1 MKLEL
6 IFFKR
11 GYARVSKVLQTTGPL
26 SDWDCSSQSFK
37 GRGGDV
43 VAKNKNLL
51 AVKLKYQQVAE
62 QWDVD
67 GKVWSPVE
75 LSHFFDREKKQLE
88 QQKVLTLQQM
98 LDHQIDRFNNK
109 QRIKNGLVVDSSN
122 HSDSYKLLKTSLTRF
137 CKTQYNRSLSSYHF
151 RDITETFLLDYTMY
165 IKQRGI
171 ANGNKGGL
179 TIKLKQLL
187 AMCRLAVK
195 MGVPDVALG
204 AFDCLGD

>member
-6 IFFKR
+6 IIFKR

-26 SDWDCSSQSFK
+26 SDWDSSSQSFK

-51 AVKLKYQQVAE
+51 AVKLKFQQVAE

-88 QQKVLTLQQM
+88 KQKVLTLQQM
-98 LDHQIDRFNNK
+98 IDHQ
-109 QRIKNGLVVDSSN
+109 
-122 HSDSYKLLKTSLTRF
+122 
-137 CKTQYNRSLSSYHF
+137 
-151 RDITETFLLDYTMY
+151 
-165 IKQRGI
+165 
-171 ANGNKGGL
+171 
-179 TIKLKQLL
+179 
-187 AMCRLAVK
+187 
-195 MGVPDVALG
+195 
-204 AFDCLGD
+204 